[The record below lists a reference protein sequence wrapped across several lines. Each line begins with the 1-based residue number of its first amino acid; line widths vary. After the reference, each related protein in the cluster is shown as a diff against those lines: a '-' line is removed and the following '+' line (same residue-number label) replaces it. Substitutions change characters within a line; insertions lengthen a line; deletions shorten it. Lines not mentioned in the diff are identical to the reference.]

1 MTTVRAVSAVR
12 TFPGVGLLNPVVYTP
27 SQYPRSDAFEAVSS
41 MGTHLALKPDAQVTL
56 VHMQR

>member
-1 MTTVRAVSAVR
+1 MSAVR

-41 MGTHLALKPDAQVTL
+41 MGTHLALNPDAQVTL
-56 VHMQR
+56 VHMQRQF